1 MSNIMINYHLSQ
13 KLKLLGNNKFN
24 HLTNILTRYSTH
36 FFLWRYFMQKLLY
49 SPLGKLF
56 ILQPDEK
63 SSPAHPLLPP
73 DSALYVLDKTQIGY
87 STSALRAF
95 LNSPHPLETLGDP
108 TAYGSEGT
116 ICRDHDSSNYL
127 KAVNGVLRQRSK
139 MVVRKVREQRNL
151 LWALLSSPSPHT
163 WNYESDWSNGSLA
176 TKEIMTGV

>member
-1 MSNIMINYHLSQ
+1 
-13 KLKLLGNNKFN
+13 
-24 HLTNILTRYSTH
+24 
-36 FFLWRYFMQKLLY
+36 MQKLLY

-139 MVVRKVREQRNL
+139 MLVRKVREQRNL
-151 LWALLSSPSPHT
+151 LWPLLTSPSHT
-163 WNYESDWSNGSLA
+163 HGTTRVIGA
-176 TKEIMTGV
+176 TAV